1 VPARGHR
8 SNKDVIVGGMTL
20 HANSIA
26 QYGTAGKGRTRIDA
40 NHTNLIERLGVTDV
54 AARESPRDEMIRQC

>member
-1 VPARGHR
+1 
-8 SNKDVIVGGMTL
+8 MTL

-26 QYGTAGKGRTRIDA
+26 QYGAAGKGRTRIDA

-54 AARESPRDEMIRQC
+54 AARESLRDEMIRQC